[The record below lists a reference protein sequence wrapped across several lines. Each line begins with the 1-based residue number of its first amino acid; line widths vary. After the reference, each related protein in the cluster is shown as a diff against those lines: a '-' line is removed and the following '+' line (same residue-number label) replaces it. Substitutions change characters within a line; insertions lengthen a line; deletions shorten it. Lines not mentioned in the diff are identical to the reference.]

1 MLELQKQMIGISP
14 EKIVQTGGTLL
25 IGGIIFAESALLIG
39 ILLPGGDTLLFMSG
53 FFAAQGL
60 LPIEWLIVSI
70 VIGAILGDNVGY
82 TIGRRAG
89 PRLFRKDDGLFF
101 RKDHIQRAEGFYKTH
116 GGKTVTLARFVPVVR
131 TFAPMIAGVAKMD
144 RKRFMFYNVL
154 GALIWGIGVPM
165 LGYFF
170 GSRIPNLDAYLGP
183 IVLVALVATFI
194 PPLVPILRDPVSRQK
209 LFTLID
215 TNIKRILRY
224 IGLNKRID

>member
-14 EKIVQTGGTLL
+14 EKIVQTGGALL